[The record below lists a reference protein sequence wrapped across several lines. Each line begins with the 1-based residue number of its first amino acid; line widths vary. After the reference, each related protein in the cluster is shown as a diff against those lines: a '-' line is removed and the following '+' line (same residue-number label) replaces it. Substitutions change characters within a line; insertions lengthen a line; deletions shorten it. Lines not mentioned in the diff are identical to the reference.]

1 MYKNKKVTKKYKKI
15 TIKTGMYIPIMAKK
29 TKIQERQ
36 INHLFEMHMYR
47 YIHADTTIGSKGDFV
62 DNIYTC

>member
-1 MYKNKKVTKKYKKI
+1 
-15 TIKTGMYIPIMAKK
+15 MYIPIMEKK
-29 TKIQERQ
+29 TKIQERK
-36 INHLFEMHMYR
+36 IDHLFEMHMYR